1 MKILFLTYDLPYPLV
16 AGGKIR
22 AYYLLKSLA
31 KKHQIT
37 LFSYYRDESQKEFLK
52 ELRKYCQEIKIFK
65 RRKPWSWQNLLRF
78 FTSTLPFA
86 SVTYDSPPL
95 KKALIEELKQKKYD
109 CVHFESFYPALY
121 LPLVKK
127 LGVKTIMG
135 NENLEYRVY
144 QRYADS
150 RFLSLRWL
158 LKLEV
163 FRMRL
168 FEENLWRLADVNLAV
183 SPKEVAEIKRVT
195 KKDCDLIPNGVY
207 FQPYSPKQNK
217 GDRKIIFIG
226 NLIYHANNDAM
237 KFFLQKIYPKIKQAD
252 PKVKFW
258 LISGHQPKWLKEYLS
273 DSSIKFTQ
281 DKTTP
286 GQNYLRQA
294 DLLVAP
300 MRVAGGTNIKILE
313 AMAAGLPVV
322 TTTVGAEGI
331 EVKKEVVIEDQPEKF
346 AQKVVQLLADNKRAQ
361 QLGEAGRALVKKK
374 YDWSV
379 IGEKLNQ
386 VYEKEI

>member
-16 AGGKIR
+16 SGGKIR
-22 AYYLLKSLA
+22 AFYLIKALA

-37 LFSYYRDESQKEFLK
+37 LFSYYRDEDQKKYLK
-52 ELRKYCQEIKIFK
+52 ELKKYCQEIKIFK
-65 RRKPWSWQNLLRF
+65 KRKPWSWQNLLRS
-78 FTSTLPFA
+78 FTTKLPFA
-86 SVTYDSPPL
+86 SAAYYSPQL
-95 KKALIEELKQKKYD
+95 EKALIEELKQKKYD

-127 LGVKTIMG
+127 LGVKTIFG

-183 SPKEVAEIKRVT
+183 SPKEATEIKRVT
-195 KKDCDLIPNGVY
+195 KKDCDLIPNGVD
-207 FQPYSPKQNK
+207 FQSYSPKQDQQGK
-217 GDRKIIFIG
+217 KVIFIG
-226 NLIYHANNDAM
+226 NLVYQANNDTM
-237 KFFLQKIYPKIKQAD
+237 KFFLEKIYPKIKQAD

-258 LISGHQPKWLKEYLS
+258 LISGHRPKWLKEYLS

-286 GQNYLRQA
+286 VQNFLSQA

-331 EVKKEVVIEDQPEKF
+331 EVQEEVAIEDQPEKF
-346 AQKVVQLLADNKRAQ
+346 AQSVIQLLADKKRSQ

-379 IGEKLNQ
+379 IGEKLNR
-386 VYEKEI
+386 VLEKEI